1 MDIIFIRHGQ
11 GEHTLDI
18 PKSFQIE
25 NPSLTSKGMEQAKL
39 LRETFPLIHN
49 DVIFISPLRR
59 TLQTAQ
65 IWSEKIACRKIVSP
79 LVSPRMFPLLP
90 NKNTLPCDK
99 LLDVET
105 IKKDFPNFEMDL
117 NVSHN
122 LWTDGINILP
132 EHEFI
137 NAGKEFI
144 TSCKLLHKEK
154 IYIVSHDGTITSYRQ
169 LISGEKL
176 SRADF
181 PLETG
186 WVKISC

>member
-1 MDIIFIRHGQ
+1 MDILFIRHGQ

-39 LRETFPLIHN
+39 LRKTFPLSHN

-90 NKNTLPCDK
+90 NKNTLPCDT
-99 LLDVET
+99 LPVVAT
-105 IKKDFPNFEMDL
+105 IKKEFPNFEVDMT
-117 NVSHN
+117 VSHD
-122 LWTDGINILP
+122 LWIDGINILP

-137 NAGKEFI
+137 NVGKEFI
-144 TSCKLLHKEK
+144 AACKSLHKEK
-154 IYIVSHDGTITSYRQ
+154 MYIVSHDGTITSYRQ

-176 SRADF
+176 SREDF
-181 PLETG
+181 QFETG
-186 WVKISC
+186 WAKVSC